1 MHGGAQRRRA
11 GTAATLAAGLLWLSH
26 AAACESGARSS
37 AYDLS
42 GYVVTERESAGREPV
57 SGARVRFTSDTG
69 LVTETVA
76 SGAGRYEMQVESDV
90 RFGQVRAE
98 ADGFV
103 PQEATVYFD
112 SAERR
117 LDLVMRRTAD

>member
-1 MHGGAQRRRA
+1 MRSRARRQRW
-11 GTAATLAAGLLWLSH
+11 TAAVLGAVGLLGLGQ
-26 AAACESGARSS
+26 AAACGSGARSS
-37 AYDLS
+37 DYDLS
-42 GYVVTERESAGREPV
+42 GYVVTERTSAGREPV

-76 SGAGRYEMQVESDV
+76 SGEGRYEMQVESDV

-103 PQEATVYFD
+103 PQESTVYFD
-112 SAERR
+112 APERG
-117 LDLVMRRTAD
+117 LDPVMRRTAD